1 MRIAIDIREALAESP
16 TGKGMW
22 TKHVLNELEKRDVE
36 IITFPK
42 SDPTT
47 YPTSPRLRG
56 AGKLIPKKLIWHWK
70 THLKIRSLKP
80 DIYLSPTSYIVPW
93 LLGKSVPTAVVIHD
107 LIAFDREP
115 HDKKAQLIERLT
127 LPRVLKTAKWIFTV
141 SEATKN
147 DLLKRFP
154 KTDPGKV
161 TIVHAGPTLSKES
174 KSASTSSTFPHVTF
188 AKVVNNE
195 RKQSSNHD
203 ERTSNVGQTEDVRDI
218 HDNSSRK
225 CNGTTLKTCP
235 YILSIGT
242 LCPRKNQ
249 LRLIQAFNKLPD
261 EIRKSHKLILAGGRG
276 WDDEVIVKLAEES
289 ENVEWVGYV
298 PDEELAELLKNAKL
312 LAYPSLKEGF
322 GFPVLD
328 AMVMG
333 IPVLT
338 SDRSSM
344 REIVGDAASL
354 VDPESEGMI
363 AEAMERLLS
372 KESERKKLAEKG
384 LERAKIYTWIGVV
397 DKMLEFWN
405 LPRYVF

>member
-1 MRIAIDIREALAESP
+1 MLSQTFSILHNMRIAIDIREALAESP

-203 ERTSNVGQTEDVRDI
+203 ERTKRWTRWWNRRLKIVKRIVKAMTNNCSQVDSKCPAHVPYCSVLYAACRDPG
-218 HDNSSRK
+218 R
-225 CNGTTLKTCP
+225 
-235 YILSIGT
+235 
-242 LCPRKNQ
+242 
-249 LRLIQAFNKLPD
+249 
-261 EIRKSHKLILAGGRG
+261 ELAGAAALESL
-276 WDDEVIVKLAEES
+276 DDLFRPA
-289 ENVEWVGYV
+289 
-298 PDEELAELLKNAKL
+298 
-312 LAYPSLKEGF
+312 
-322 GFPVLD
+322 
-328 AMVMG
+328 
-333 IPVLT
+333 
-338 SDRSSM
+338 
-344 REIVGDAASL
+344 
-354 VDPESEGMI
+354 
-363 AEAMERLLS
+363 AEALDLGIG
-372 KESERKKLAEKG
+372 ES
-384 LERAKIYTWIGVV
+384 
-397 DKMLEFWN
+397 LEF
-405 LPRYVF
+405 